1 MIIGRV
7 LLVANKDGRSTFV
20 ALTVIVSKALYWHL
34 FPTTPFEK
42 NYFTMNFSE
51 ENLSMLVEA
60 QVTSYS
66 PSEAV
71 PNMYWPELELWPEKT
86 G

>member
-60 QVTSYS
+60 QVTSTS
-66 PSEAV
+66 TGPSWNYG
-71 PNMYWPELELWPEKT
+71 PRKR
-86 G
+86 GSHIIDH